1 MGIGGLIATR
11 GLKLGRTVGRITAA
25 TARSAYDHNCADAAA
40 AMAFD
45 FVFALFPS
53 LLVLTTLLGILQ
65 IPVEAFE
72 GLIRDLGMVVPEPLI
87 RILVENLEHLSSQ
100 SLVVLGALGIFWPA
114 SASMSTT
121 MTALTRAYGA
131 SETRGFWVRRGLSL
145 VLVISLGLSLVF
157 LFNFI
162 AFSEQVEAWLAR
174 HWTQSSEL
182 PSPARIL
189 RRTAG
194 MLGTL
199 VVAAAIYRIAPD
211 LKQRWVDLLPGSL
224 LFMSL
229 WSLIAGGFGYYIQN
243 FGYYNL
249 IYGVLGGV
257 IVLLL
262 SAYLVALTLLLG
274 GELNASILRER
285 NGRVISSPAIARSDS
300 SVIPGDGPRTH
311 HRAGVVSRTHS
322 GGEHP

>member
-1 MGIGGLIATR
+1 
-11 GLKLGRTVGRITAA
+11 
-25 TARSAYDHNCADAAA
+25 
-40 AMAFD
+40 MAFD

-65 IPVEAFE
+65 IPLEAFE
-72 GLIRDLGMVVPEPLI
+72 ELIRDLGIVVPEPLT
-87 RILVENLEHLSSQ
+87 RILVANLEHLSSQ
-100 SLVVLGALGIFWPA
+100 SLVFLGALGIFWPA

-131 SETRGFWVRRGLSL
+131 SETRGFWFRRGLSV
-145 VLVISLGLSLVF
+145 VLVISLGVSLIF

-182 PSPARIL
+182 PSLARIL

-194 MLGTL
+194 MVGTL
-199 VVAAAIYRIAPD
+199 AVAAAIYRIAPD
-211 LKQRWVDLLPGSL
+211 LKQRWIDLLPGSL
-224 LFMSL
+224 LFLSL
-229 WSLIAGGFGYYIQN
+229 WSLIAGGFGYYVQN

-274 GELNASILRER
+274 GELNATILRER
-285 NGRVISSPAIARSDS
+285 SRSVVASPETGRSDAS
-300 SVIPGDGPRTH
+300 AIPVDGPH
-311 HRAGVVSRTHS
+311 IQSRAGVVSRTFA